1 MGSAKLINEK
11 NEIMESLVIK
21 PTSESLMVSLES
33 GLLEFSG
40 RSIPE
45 DPLKLFVPIIEWV
58 EKYIQDP
65 APSTKINLKFEY
77 INTSSS
83 KFILTILEILN
94 KAYDENE
101 KNMSINWSYE
111 IGDDDMYELGK
122 FIESMI
128 KIPMNYI
135 EVEETVE
142 Y

>member
-1 MGSAKLINEK
+1 MSTAKSIDEK
-11 NEIMESLVIK
+11 SYVIEALVFE
-21 PTSESLMVSLES
+21 PTPESLMVSLKS

-45 DPLKLFVPIIEWV
+45 NPLKLFGPIIEWV
-58 EKYIQDP
+58 EKYIQNP
-65 APSTKINLKFEY
+65 APSTTIDLKFEY

-83 KFILTILEILN
+83 KFILTTLEILN
-94 KAYDENE
+94 EAYDEKG

-122 FIESMI
+122 FIESVI
-128 KIPMNYI
+128 NIPMNYI

>member
-1 MGSAKLINEK
+1 MKELIIEPTP
-11 NEIMESLVIK
+11 ESIG
-21 PTSESLMVSLES
+21 VSLKS

-45 DPLKLFVPIIEWV
+45 DPMKLFNPILDWTE
-58 EKYIQDP
+58 EYSKNP
-65 APSTKINLKFEY
+65 APSTQINLKFEY

-83 KFILTILEILN
+83 KFILNILEILN
-94 KAYDENE
+94 KAYDANTD
-101 KNMSINWSYE
+101 NMSITWSYE

-128 KIPMNYI
+128 EIPMSYI
-135 EVEETVE
+135 EVEESVE

>member
-1 MGSAKLINEK
+1 MTDKSNEVI
-11 NEIMESLVIK
+11 EGLFIEPTAESLK
-21 PTSESLMVSLES
+21 VSLKS

-45 DPLKLFVPIIEWV
+45 NPLKLFGPIIEWV
-58 EKYIQDP
+58 EKYIQNP
-65 APSTKINLKFEY
+65 APSTAISLKFEY

-83 KFILTILEILN
+83 KFILTVLEILN
-94 KAYDENE
+94 NAYDKKEQ
-101 KNMSINWSYE
+101 NMSINWSYE

-128 KIPMNYI
+128 NIPMSFT